1 MKAIYVIAKK
11 ELSAYFLAPMAYIV
25 IAAFL
30 LLNGFLFSLITT
42 ALSRPGATS
51 TSPMALFFGGTLF
64 FWVFIIVVAPVITMR
79 LGAEEAKSGTLETL
93 LTAPVS
99 DFEVILGKYTGAMG
113 LYVAAWLPTLLYVWM
128 LRGYSVVAM
137 GPVWG
142 GYLGVLLVGLFF
154 TAVGLFTS
162 FVSRNQLVAV
172 MEGFAILLLLL
183 LLSLLS
189 FFVNAPFWKGILEY
203 LDLYTMVQTF
213 ARGAVDTRGI
223 VYTLS
228 GAGFFLALSYQALQA
243 RRLR

>member
-1 MKAIYVIAKK
+1 MRAVYAIAKK
-11 ELSAYFLAPMAYIV
+11 ELRAYFLAPMAYVV

-42 ALSRPGATS
+42 ALSQPGATS
-51 TSPMALFFGGTLF
+51 TRPMALFFGGTLF
-64 FWVFIIVVAPVITMR
+64 FWIFIIVVAPVITMK
-79 LGAEEAKSGTLETL
+79 LGAEEAKSGTMETL

-99 DFEVILGKYTGAMG
+99 DVEVVLGKYAGAMG
-113 LYVAAWLPTLLYVWM
+113 LYVAAWIPTLLYVWM
-128 LRGYSVVAM
+128 LKGYSAVDM
-137 GPVWG
+137 GPVWS

-154 TAVGLFTS
+154 TAVGLFVS
-162 FVSRNQLVAV
+162 FASRNQLVAA

-183 LLSLLS
+183 LVSLLS
-189 FFVNAPFWKGILEY
+189 FFVKAPLWKGILEY
-203 LDLYTMVQTF
+203 LDLYSLVQTF